1 MEWAVNLLR
10 RARAEHG
17 QEVARKITTKEL
29 VLEAWGAIPEEERQK
44 ISKRGANMRTAKNY
58 FCFKAGVKLTME
70 SLWEIA
76 EIANAPER
84 EDEDDTSG
92 TSDEDGGSAHSQNED
107 MWEAC
112 AHSQNEGIAD
122 AAASPAAGEVACR
135 DEIGRRSEL
144 RAFVG
149 GRNMQ

>member
-92 TSDEDGGSAHSQNED
+92 TSDEDGGSAHSQNE
-107 MWEAC
+107 
-112 AHSQNEGIAD
+112 GIAD

-135 DEIGRRSEL
+135 DELGRRSEL

-149 GRNMQ
+149 GRNRQ